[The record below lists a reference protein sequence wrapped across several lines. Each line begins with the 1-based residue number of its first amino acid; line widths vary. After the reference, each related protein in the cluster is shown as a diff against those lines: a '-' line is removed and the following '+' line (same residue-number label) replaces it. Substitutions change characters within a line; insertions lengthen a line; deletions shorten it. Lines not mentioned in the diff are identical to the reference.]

1 MGQNKRGS
9 QPVYPLWVIDG
20 LVIGGQRQPLSVVSP
35 IASLAVQCSEGRDV
49 PIASGT
55 AMSPVRP
62 AKGVLRKCGLGR
74 EPAARDPF
82 SSRAK
87 GLIAIRMV
95 PVVGWFARVPAYF
108 VGVEDFAED
117 FAEDLL
123 C

>member
-1 MGQNKRGS
+1 M
-9 QPVYPLWVIDG
+9 
-20 LVIGGQRQPLSVVSP
+20 QRCANRV
-35 IASLAVQCSEGRDV
+35 GDRDV
-49 PIASGT
+49 PGTSGE
-55 AMSPVRP
+55 
-62 AKGVLRKCGLGR
+62 GVLRKCGLGR
-74 EPAARDPF
+74 EPAAQDPF

>member
-1 MGQNKRGS
+1 
-9 QPVYPLWVIDG
+9 
-20 LVIGGQRQPLSVVSP
+20 
-35 IASLAVQCSEGRDV
+35 
-49 PIASGT
+49 
-55 AMSPVRP
+55 MSPVGPVR
-62 AKGVLRKCGLGR
+62 GYCGNGLGR
-74 EPAARDPF
+74 EPAAQDPF